1 MLTNG
6 TFNICVDMRLRM
18 PLYYTTLLSAV
29 GLSGREGQSTLLEVC
44 IMFELHNAH
53 AETEKAEDRNG
64 SSTTGSRRG
73 WGLALDICMVVL
85 MGGILF
91 WGATSQFP
99 NQFNDVTRY
108 QCYAV
113 AFWHGTPG
121 LTTLPQKQCAFLS
134 ATTSSTL
141 ATKLKGRGFPDI
153 LVRLVESQST
163 TQPLH
168 ALPPE
173 YPLLTLAP
181 FSLAL
186 VVPQQLYQVAYAIWM
201 ALAAAGIY
209 FMLLRYRS
217 RTAAIAFAVYL
228 MIGSWATAE
237 TRFDLLTAGLTL
249 GAVMLAARARWKWA
263 FVLLALGTLLKFYPV
278 VLIPP
283 LLIAQH
289 LQTKSR
295 WVSWRQW
302 SGVGVFIA
310 VCAGVTAF
318 SLLLNVAD
326 TLSPFRYFFSRPIE
340 VESFP
345 ATLVWLGS
353 FAGYPLHYV
362 FTFQSLNVISALSS
376 KISLL
381 STVLLVAGLLY
392 TFWLQW
398 QRKIDIFMSSLLTIL
413 VVITVGKVFSPQ
425 YLIWVAPFVAYVGRC
440 HWKWLVSWGIVAT
453 LTTIIFPFIFVDL
466 HRVCSRFVDG
476 GYCACTALL
485 WIAE

>member
-1 MLTNG
+1 MFKLNVAKAEAQKADDKVT
-6 TFNICVDMRLRM
+6 
-18 PLYYTTLLSAV
+18 S
-29 GLSGREGQSTLLEVC
+29 STLL
-44 IMFELHNAH
+44 H
-53 AETEKAEDRNG
+53 K
-64 SSTTGSRRG
+64 RG
-73 WGLALDICMVVL
+73 WGYLLDVCVVLL

-91 WGATSQFP
+91 WGAASQFY
-99 NQFNDVTRY
+99 NQFNDATRY

-121 LTTLPQKQCAFLS
+121 LGSLPDKQCAFLS

-141 ATKLKGRGFPDI
+141 AQKMQERRFPHF
-153 LVRLVESQST
+153 LVDLVAAQST
-163 TQPLH
+163 SQPLH

-173 YPLLTLAP
+173 YPLLSLVP

-186 VVPQQLYQVAYAIWM
+186 VVPAAWYQVAFAVWM
-201 ALAAAGIY
+201 AVVAGIIY
-209 FMLLRYRS
+209 FVLKRYRS
-217 RTAAIAFAVYL
+217 TRAAIAFAVYL
-228 MIGSWATAE
+228 VIGSWATAE
-237 TRFDLLTAGLTL
+237 GRFDLVTAALTL
-249 GAVMLAARARWKWA
+249 GAVILAAKARWKWA
-263 FVLLALGTLLKFYPV
+263 FALLALGTLLKFYPV

-283 LLIAQH
+283 LLIAQ
-289 LQTKSR
+289 QMQESGK
-295 WVSWRQW
+295 WNSWRRW
-302 SGVGVFIA
+302 SGVGVFFA

-326 TLSPFRYFFSRPIE
+326 TVSPFRYFFSRPIE

-353 FAGYPLHYV
+353 FVGYPLHYV

-413 VVITVGKVFSPQ
+413 VLITVGKVFSPQ

-440 HWKWLVSWGIVAT
+440 HWKWLLSWGIVAT
-453 LTTIIFPFIFVDL
+453 FTTIIFPFIFVDL
-466 HRVCSRFVDG
+466 PHIINYYPVVFARDLLMVAIVLVLLYYGSRNKAMVG
-476 GYCACTALL
+476 EEGKSANHGVVEGRA
-485 WIAE
+485 